1 MNKRDLAYMQ
11 ADRLILKAYR
21 FDLQKCTATVPKR
34 VMQAIV
40 RQLVRVLD
48 ETPIPPTSR

>member
-1 MNKRDLAYMQ
+1 MNKRDLDYMH

-21 FDLQKCTATVPKR
+21 FDLRKRAVIVPKR

-40 RQLVRVLD
+40 RQLVRVMD
-48 ETPIPPTSR
+48 ETPIPTSR